1 VRTWEHFHEVAVI
14 DSLFSSYSKQIQGIP
29 TEFPQIENA
38 DVKILLVIELLIISY
53 VESLFV

>member
-1 VRTWEHFHEVAVI
+1 MRLLLLIRF
-14 DSLFSSYSKQIQGIP
+14 LSSYSKQIQGIP

>member
-1 VRTWEHFHEVAVI
+1 MRLLLLIRF
-14 DSLFSSYSKQIQGIP
+14 FSSYSKQIQGIP
-29 TEFPQIENA
+29 TEVPQIEKT